1 MPVRGEEQLQDVG
14 TVPSAVA
21 INRQQFV
28 QKASTV
34 TSHVTKS
41 PNTTSNT
48 MYCKKTRYVNQV
60 GDKQFN
66 VRVIEALDLTYTS
79 CHESCRV
86 SAQNR

>member
-1 MPVRGEEQLQDVG
+1 MAVRGKEKLQDVG

-21 INRQQFV
+21 INRQQFI

-48 MYCKKTRYVNQV
+48 MYCKKTRYVNQA
-60 GDKQFN
+60 GNKQFN
-66 VRVIEALDLTYTS
+66 VCVIETLDLTYTS
-79 CHESCRV
+79 CQESCRV